1 VNVVGEVA
9 SSSRLRDHPD
19 AFRLAVANVIDGLG
33 TYIGLAALLV
43 IGYNSTQLLG
53 TALVL
58 AGHILPGLLVTL
70 FVAPRLQHRERRSVL
85 LLLNIIGVLALVPAI
100 IWPHAVTAVL
110 AAALLG
116 ATGVA
121 TRGVQMAALAEAV
134 PADVRGRFYGMVG
147 SVGQAVQVIGLAGGG
162 AIAAAMS
169 ARAALAIDALS
180 FTAAALV
187 IATIRFAPL
196 SAEIAP
202 AAASSFFGRAP
213 QVVWSIPLLRMLA
226 IVTWVGALVATVPEA
241 ASPAV
246 TSGKMLP
253 LVMAASP
260 AAGAV
265 GALVCTR
272 LGMFSRVESTLRL
285 TLVSAISLVVAGAGM
300 YVAFQQP
307 VDSLSRSVYGVVANA
322 VVGGL
327 GVWFLGMVAA
337 FAEYTPSTDTVS
349 VGAFMTWSVGA
360 ASGLGGFVVALL
372 GVAGGYAA
380 LGLLLLPAALWGL
393 RLTSH
398 PDAFDQ
404 PDDELDDELDD
415 QLDDQLD
422 PSESRSPLHH
432 EG

>member
-1 VNVVGEVA
+1 MTEGA

-19 AFRLAVANVIDGLG
+19 AFRLAVANIIDGLG

-43 IGYNSTQLLG
+43 IGYHSSQLLG

-70 FVAPRLQHRERRSVL
+70 FVAPRLQNRERRPVL
-85 LLLNIIGVLALVPAI
+85 LLLNLVGVLALIPAI

-116 ATGVA
+116 ASGVA

-134 PADVRGRFYGMVG
+134 PADVRGRFYGLVG

-180 FTAAALV
+180 FTLAGLV

-196 SAEIAP
+196 TKDVATTTT
-202 AAASSFFGRAP
+202 SSFFGRAP

-246 TSGKMLP
+246 TSGKLLP

-260 AAGAV
+260 AGGAI
-265 GALVCTR
+265 GALICTR
-272 LGMFSRVESTLRL
+272 FGLFSRVVDTLRL
-285 TLVSAISLVVAGAGM
+285 TLVSAISLIVTGAGM
-300 YVAFQQP
+300 YIAFQQP
-307 VDSLSRSVYGVVANA
+307 PDSLGRAVYGVLANA

-337 FAEYTPSTDTVS
+337 FAEYTPPTDTVS

-372 GVAGGYAA
+372 GVAGWYAA

-393 RLTSH
+393 RLTAKSGVL
-398 PDAFDQ
+398 DQ
-404 PDDELDDELDD
+404 GGSSA
-415 QLDDQLD
+415 D
-422 PSESRSPLHH
+422 PHRTRRPLRH